1 MSPSLQ
7 SNELSQRINA
17 AAEALLE
24 HFGTLPSTLIVAGSG
39 LGGFAATLKDAT
51 SLGYGDIPH
60 FPVSTVVGH
69 AGKLV
74 KGKCEGHEVLVMNGR
89 KHLYEGVDS
98 TEATL
103 PLRALLKAGIK
114 TVILSNAAGA
124 LNVRFDVGDL
134 MLITDQINNMYRNP
148 LMGGNLD
155 DLGPRFP
162 DMSEPYS
169 RELATIAR
177 EVAVEKGIPLREGVY
192 IANMGPTYETQAEVQ
207 MLRQFGDVVG
217 MSTAPETL
225 VAIHAGARVLGITL
239 VSNSL
244 VRRTDVVTTH
254 DEVMEAGKEAAGKF
268 NELVGGVVRRLHQ

>member
-1 MSPSLQ
+1 MTALEKTPSL
-7 SNELSQRINA
+7 ETRIH
-17 AAEALLE
+17 EASEAVTSRLAPV
-24 HFGTLPSTLIVAGSG
+24 PSILIVAGSG
-39 LGGFAATLKDAT
+39 LGGFAATLEQPVEVPYT
-51 SLGYGDIPH
+51 GLPH
-60 FPVSTVVGH
+60 FPASTVVGH

-74 KGKCEGHEVLVMNGR
+74 KGRCRGIDVLVMSGR
-89 KHLYEGVDS
+89 KHLYEGVES

-103 PLRALLKAGIK
+103 PLRALLHAGVA

-134 MLITDQINNMYRNP
+134 MLITDHINNMYRNP
-148 LMGGNLD
+148 LIGPNLGG
-155 DLGPRFP
+155 LGPRFP

-169 RELATIAR
+169 RRLQAIAR
-177 EVAVEKGIPLREGVY
+177 EVALSEGIPLREGVY

-217 MSTAPETL
+217 MSTVPEDL
-225 VAIHAGARVLGITL
+225 VAVHGGAQVLGISL

-254 DEVMEAGKEAAGKF
+254 EEVMEAGREAAGRF
-268 NELVGGVVRRLHQ
+268 NRLVGGIVERLGQ

>member
-1 MSPSLQ
+1 MSATDHPQSL
-7 SNELSQRINA
+7 EARIGE
-17 AAEALLE
+17 AAEAVSSRLA
-24 HFGTLPSTLIVAGSG
+24 PVPPILIVAGSG
-39 LGGFAATLKDAT
+39 LGGFAATLEGAAEVPYT
-51 SLGYGDIPH
+51 ELPH
-60 FPVSTVVGH
+60 FPASTVVGH

-74 KGKCEGHEVLVMNGR
+74 KGKCRGRDVLVMSGR

-103 PLRALLKAGIK
+103 PLRALLAAGVK

-134 MLITDQINNMYRNP
+134 MLITDHINNMYRNP
-148 LMGGNLD
+148 LIGPNLD
-155 DLGPRFP
+155 GLGPRFP

-169 RELATIAR
+169 RRLQALAR
-177 EVAVEKGIPLREGVY
+177 GVALEEGIPLREGVY
-192 IANMGPTYETQAEVQ
+192 IANMGPSYETQAEVQ

-217 MSTAPETL
+217 MSTVPEDL
-225 VAIHAGARVLGITL
+225 VAVHGGAEVLGISL

-254 DEVMEAGKEAAGKF
+254 DEVMEAGREAAGKF
-268 NELVGGVVRRLHQ
+268 NRLVGGLVERLDG